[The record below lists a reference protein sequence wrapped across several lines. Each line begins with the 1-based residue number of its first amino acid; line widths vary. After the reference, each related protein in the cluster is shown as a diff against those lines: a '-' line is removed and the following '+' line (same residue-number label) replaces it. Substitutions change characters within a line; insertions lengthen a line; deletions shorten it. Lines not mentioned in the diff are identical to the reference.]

1 MTTKVLT
8 LSLAMSRNPRTAALL
23 DGKVDTQG
31 FELVSSELRAPD
43 IFWRQLRFAEFD
55 ISEMSL
61 SSLLMVVASGD
72 RRWVA
77 LPVFHD
83 RRFFQAFAL
92 VRPGSGIDSPGD
104 LRGKHVGVPDYQQTA
119 ALWTRAVLS
128 EHFDVEPSA
137 MTWHMERVPALSHG
151 GAVGFQSP
159 PGVEIVQI
167 PESASVG
174 SMMIDGSL
182 DAAIVYEPA
191 LLQGPTLSD
200 RSPQTLPPSAARWLF
215 QDRPAEARRSFEAFG
230 FVPAN
235 HCVVVRRTLVEQHPW
250 LAVNIYEAFLQ
261 SKRLNDRSL
270 GLGLE
275 LYGQLGLAGAYQDGT
290 PEPDLFP
297 YGYQANQRMLRVLCE
312 QSYQQGLTPRLMD
325 AAEIMAD
332 QCLSL

>member
-1 MTTKVLT
+1 MSTKLLT
-8 LSLAMSRNPRTAALL
+8 ISLAMSRNPRTAALL
-23 DGKVDTQG
+23 DGKVDTRG
-31 FELVSSELRAPD
+31 FELIPSELRAPD
-43 IFWRQLRFAEFD
+43 IFWRQLRFGDFD

-72 RRWVA
+72 RTWAA

-83 RRFFQAFAL
+83 RRFFQTFAL
-92 VRPGSGIDSPGD
+92 ARPGAGVESPRD
-104 LRGKHVGVPDYQQTA
+104 LKGKHVGVPDYQQTA
-119 ALWTRAVLS
+119 ALWTRAVLT
-128 EHFDVEPSA
+128 EHYEVQPAD
-137 MTWHMERVPALSHG
+137 MTWHMERVPALSHA

-182 DAAIVYEPA
+182 DAAVVYEPA
-191 LLQGPTLSD
+191 LLEGPTISD
-200 RSPQTLPPSAARWLF
+200 RSPQTLPSHAAKWLF
-215 QDRPAEARRSFEAFG
+215 ADRAAEARRSYDAFG

-235 HCVVVRRTLVEQHPW
+235 HCVVVRRTLLDQHPW

-261 SKRLNDRSL
+261 SKHLNDLSL

-275 LYGQLGLAGAYQDGT
+275 LYGQLGLAGAYTDHS

-297 YGYQANQRMLRVLCE
+297 YGCQGNQRMLQVLCE
-312 QSYQQGLTPRLMD
+312 QSYKQGLTPRLMD
-325 AAEIMAD
+325 AADIMAE